1 MDNIPK
7 IDNNKFLQNLNFEE
21 IFKTQILETSFN
33 EEIQDKIKKEI
44 DKIIKEYKF
53 KKNER

>member
-7 IDNNKFLQNLNFEE
+7 IDNIEFLQNLNFEE

-44 DKIIKEYKF
+44 NKIIKEYKF

>member
-7 IDNNKFLQNLNFEE
+7 IDNNEFLQNLNFEE

-44 DKIIKEYKF
+44 VKIIKEYKF